1 MTLLLNLSNEAVATD
16 EGSNYLRLFA
26 PFSPIPEDP
35 DCKLKLKLAN
45 EFDIF
50 QNFVFTYKRCL

>member
-1 MTLLLNLSNEAVATD
+1 MTLLFNVSNEAVATD
-16 EGSNYLRLFA
+16 EGSNNLRLFA

-50 QNFVFTYKRCL
+50 